1 MMFWAMFRFELRY
14 LLRRISTWIYFGIF
28 LLLTFAMVL
37 SFTDNVYS
45 GDYFLNAPVVIAA
58 ISAIASLLALLVIAA
73 VAGEAAT
80 HDLRTR
86 IDPLLYTTPISKFAY
101 LGGKLMGAF
110 AVVALVLLALPLG
123 LLLTLVVPGID
134 TALFGPFQFSPY
146 LSSYL
151 MIALPAAFVA
161 TVILFSL
168 ALLGRHAMLSFLG
181 GGLLFMVALVSKE
194 MLADHLGLWQ
204 LAKQLDFSG
213 FTIVSE
219 FRKIQT
225 PLHINT
231 QLVPLDGWL
240 LWNRVLW
247 LLIALGFMAIAF
259 VRFRFAHHA
268 SSGWWSRIMKRKSV
282 EAPIVD
288 DVPIAVPQVQKHFG
302 LNSRLHQTAAIAL
315 QTYRENITSWGWI
328 ALSGI
333 AGLLLMLL
341 PEWLEGSLGVPTLP
355 TTGRMTAI
363 YNLFMLR
370 MIVVAVMIVYAG
382 QLVWRERD
390 ARISDIADT
399 VPVPDWVLLLS
410 KLSSL
415 VLLLLTLQTV
425 FLLAG
430 IATQLSQGYKT
441 LEIGVYLRM
450 LFGLQLV
457 DYLLLAV
464 LAMAVHVLVNHKYL
478 AHIIT
483 FVAFLFGVFAS
494 ELGVGNRLWVYGAD
508 LGWSYSDMRGFGS
521 QLAPWFWF
529 KLYWAVWALLLA
541 LLAFR
546 FWVRGRVT
554 GIGQRMRRAV
564 LHPAKSLVL
573 VAASGLLAIFTLGAF
588 VFYQTDVLHEQ
599 LSKEELI
606 ERRATYE
613 HLYGK
618 HKDMPQPTLT
628 ATSLHVEFFPDQG
641 EAWVSGV
648 YTLQNRSQVAID
660 SIHVATAF
668 GVDTKY
674 MRFDQAARTVLEDVE
689 HHHSIFVLEK
699 ALQTGDSLELSFDL
713 QYKPK
718 GFAREGSDHAVTANG
733 SYFINQEW
741 LPAIGYQANRELH
754 LARDRQAHQ
763 LPPKPAVQPLQEGN
777 VQQQNADQARIRFEA
792 VVGTSTDQTAVT
804 SGSLQSTWMDKGRR
818 YFYYVADAP
827 IRNLYTFYSAAYDL
841 RETEWQDILIQVL
854 HHPTHA
860 HQADRLLKSAEA
872 SLKYYT
878 QHFGPYP
885 HRQLRLVEYPGAGS
899 GASAYPGTIAL
910 TENFSMLNPA
920 EDWRDIDLVFA
931 VGAHEIAHQW
941 WAHQLVP
948 AAMEGAALLTES
960 LAWYSALGV
969 VEATYGAGHLERLL
983 WVMRQSYLTPRSKA
997 DVPLLRA
1004 SDPFLGYRKG
1014 PFAMYILKEYL
1025 GEEQVNQ
1032 ALRKLLQKY
1041 GSGEPPLPTSLHL
1054 YHELQAVTPDSL
1066 QYLLADLFERNTYW
1080 NLETK
1085 QAVAV
1090 PTADGQWQVT
1100 LDVRAQKSVVDT
1112 LGRETAIPVHDL
1124 VEVGVYAAGQEG
1136 QLGKLLY
1143 LEKHRL
1149 QAEEQQM
1156 QLTVPSKPAHA
1167 GIDPRNLLIDLEM
1180 MDNVRPVTIQK
1191 PAAPTKALYVQQS
1204 AKLMHFMLD
1213 TMF

>member
-14 LLRRISTWIYFGIF
+14 LLRRISTWIYFGIY

-80 HDLRTR
+80 HDLRSR
-86 IDPLLYTTPISKFAY
+86 IDPLLYTTPVSKFAY

-110 AVVALVLLALPLG
+110 AVIALVLLALPLG
-123 LLLTLVVPGID
+123 LMLALVVPGID
-134 TALFGPFQFSPY
+134 RALFGPFQFSPY
-146 LSSYL
+146 LSSFL
-151 MIALPAAFVA
+151 VIALPAAFVS

-168 ALLGRHAMLSFLG
+168 ALLSRHAMLSFLG
-181 GGLLFMVALVSKE
+181 GGLLFMVSLVSKE

-204 LAKQLDFSG
+204 LARQLDFSG

-219 FRKIQT
+219 FRKTQT

-231 QLVPLDGWL
+231 QLVPLDSWL

-247 LLIALGFMAIAF
+247 LLIAFGFMAIAF
-259 VRFRFAHHA
+259 GRFRFAHHA
-268 SSGWWSRIMKRKSV
+268 ISGWWSRIMKRKAV

-288 DVPIAVPQVQKHFG
+288 AVPIAVPKVQKEFG
-302 LNSRLHQTAAIAL
+302 LSSRLHQMAAIAL
-315 QTYRENITSWGWI
+315 QTYRENMKSWGWI

-355 TTGRMTAI
+355 TTARITAI

-370 MIVVAVMIVYAG
+370 LIIVAVMVVYAG

-390 ARISDIADT
+390 ARISDIADAA
-399 VPVPDWVLLLS
+399 PVPIWVLLLS

-415 VLLLLTLQTV
+415 VLMLLTLPIV

-430 IATQLSQGYKT
+430 IATQLSQGYEA
-441 LEIGVYLRM
+441 LEIGLYLRI

-483 FVAFLFGVFAS
+483 FVVFLFGVFAS
-494 ELGVGNRLWVYGAD
+494 EMGVDNRLWVYGAD
-508 LGWSYSDMRGFGS
+508 LGWSYSEMRGFGS

-529 KLYWAVWALLLA
+529 KLYWAAWAGLLA
-541 LLAFR
+541 LLTFR
-546 FWVRGRVT
+546 FWVRGRET
-554 GIGQRMRRAV
+554 GIGQRMRLAV
-564 LHPAKSLVL
+564 LHPSKQMIL
-573 VAASGLLAIFTLGAF
+573 VAACGLLAVFSLGAF
-588 VFYQTDVLHEQ
+588 VFYQTDVLSEQ
-599 LSKEELI
+599 LSKKELI
-606 ERRATYE
+606 ERRATNE

-618 HKDMPQPTLT
+618 YKDIPQPTLT
-628 ATSLHVEFFPDQG
+628 ATSLHVELYPDLG

-648 YTLQNRSQVAID
+648 YTLQNKSEVTID
-660 SIHVATAF
+660 SIHIATAF
-668 GVDTKY
+668 GVDTRY
-674 MRFDQAARTVLEDVE
+674 IELNRAAKTVLEDRPL
-689 HHHSIFVLEK
+689 HHSIFILEE
-699 ALQTGDSLELSFDL
+699 ALQPGDSLELNFDL

-718 GFAREGSDHAVTANG
+718 GFARKGTDHAVTANG
-733 SYFINQEW
+733 SYFLNHAW
-741 LPAIGYQANRELH
+741 LPAIGYQANRELS

-763 LPPKPAVQPLQEGN
+763 LPSKPAIQPLQEGEG
-777 VQQQNADQARIRFEA
+777 QRQNADQARIRFEA
-792 VVGTSTDQTAVT
+792 VVGTSVDQTAVT
-804 SGSLQSTWMDKGRR
+804 SGSLQYTWTEKGRR

-841 RETEWQDILIQVL
+841 RETQWQDVLIQVL
-854 HHPTHA
+854 YHPAHA
-860 HQADRLLKSAEA
+860 HQVDRLLKSAEA
-872 SLKYYT
+872 SLEYYT
-878 QHFGPYP
+878 RHFGPYP

-910 TENFSMLNPA
+910 TEKFSMLNPA

-931 VGAHEIAHQW
+931 VGTHEIAHQW

-948 AAMEGAALLTES
+948 ADMEGAALLTES

-969 VEATYGAGHLERLL
+969 VEASYGAGHLERLL

-997 DVPLLRA
+997 DVPLLQA
-1004 SDPFLGYRKG
+1004 NDPFLSYRKG
-1014 PFAMYILKEYL
+1014 PFAMYAIKEYL
-1025 GEEQVNQ
+1025 GEEQVNR
-1032 ALRKLLQKY
+1032 ALRKLLQKF

-1054 YHELQAVTPDSL
+1054 YRELQAVTPDSL
-1066 QYLLADLFERNTYW
+1066 QYLLVDLFEQNTYW
-1080 NLETK
+1080 NLEAK

-1100 LDVRAQKSVVDT
+1100 LDVGAQKSVVDT

-1136 QLGKLLY
+1136 QLGELLY

-1149 QAEEQQM
+1149 HAAEQQI
-1156 QLTVPSKPAHA
+1156 QFTVSAKPAQA

-1180 MDNVRPVTIQK
+1180 MDNVRKVTIQK
-1191 PAAPTKALYVQQS
+1191 PAAPKHALYVRQS
-1204 AKLMHFMLD
+1204 TQLINFMLD